1 MNWINITSVAQ
12 LEEVKD
18 RSKTKPQLVFKHSTR
33 CSISSMTK
41 SRLERSKQP
50 DNIDFCYLDLI
61 NFRNLSNQISEDF
74 SVSHESPQVLLISNG
89 KCIYDESH
97 TAIRME
103 EIIEQAE
110 KA

>member
-12 LEEVKD
+12 LEEIKD

-41 SRLERSKQP
+41 ARLEKSKQP
-50 DNIDFCYLDLI
+50 DNIDFCFLDLI
-61 NFRNLSNQISEDF
+61 NYRNLSTRISEDYN
-74 SVSHESPQVLLISNG
+74 VWHESPQILLIRNG
-89 KCIYDESH
+89 ECIYDESH

-103 EIIEQAE
+103 DIIERAE
-110 KA
+110 AS